1 MKKIMAGL
9 IISTTLSTSLGLYH
23 NEAFASKNDE
33 NAVCPKMNYIEK
45 ILTPKINDNVLLQMN
60 NGKYNYKGIKL
71 NDKVSDVKS
80 LIGKYSDQKI
90 YRTVKGLK
98 YSLNYYDNSFEAFSN
113 NRYINPEQA
122 KIKEMNFNANHPL
135 LQSKVDAVLGKPS
148 KEIITDGGI
157 KTATYNHLQVNYI
170 NINNNWTTSSYT
182 MFDTTY
188 KKYIK
193 VRKSNIKPGKY
204 KNIKIEAF
212 TDDQLKQM
220 KENTFKFKG
229 VRPGMSEQ
237 QVYKLMGESKNS
249 FHFYADRY
257 HYMSQDYGNYP
268 YSGMRFNYRSTSC
281 NGKYKLES
289 IIFSYNDANQTM
301 SNIVKAIGETKRGA
315 YEPPTRSYIYKNH
328 LIVSAIEDIDFNQQK
343 VKEILYRD

>member
-33 NAVCPKMNYIEK
+33 NDVCSKMNYIEK
-45 ILTPKINDNVLLQMN
+45 ISTPKINDNVLLQMN

-98 YSLNYYDNSFEAFSN
+98 YSLHYYDNSFEAFSN

-122 KIKEMNFNANHPL
+122 KIKEMKFNANHPL
-135 LQSKVDAVLGKPS
+135 LQNKVDAVLGKPS

-170 NINNNWTTSSYT
+170 NINNKWTTSSYT

-193 VRKSNIKPGKY
+193 PRKSNIKPGKY
-204 KNIKIEAF
+204 KNIKIETF
-212 TDDQLKQM
+212 TDHQLKQM

-237 QVYKLMGESKNS
+237 QVIN
-249 FHFYADRY
+249 
-257 HYMSQDYGNYP
+257 
-268 YSGMRFNYRSTSC
+268 
-281 NGKYKLES
+281 
-289 IIFSYNDANQTM
+289 
-301 SNIVKAIGETKRGA
+301 
-315 YEPPTRSYIYKNH
+315 
-328 LIVSAIEDIDFNQQK
+328 
-343 VKEILYRD
+343 